1 MPSELEQLLAG
12 TSRTFAAAIPLLE
25 APLRD
30 EVTVA
35 YLLLRIADTFE
46 DAEAWTP
53 EARTQALL
61 SFEESVV
68 SGSSMPLVAPPGFDA
83 AHQTLLAEAP
93 ALFRHLASFP
103 GAARTAIVHHVT
115 RTIAGMRAFLGAT
128 KPGRG
133 LALATTEDLYKYCY
147 IVAGIVGELL
157 TDLFV
162 EATPSLR
169 RVAAPLQQDAAAF
182 GEALQLVNILKDRE
196 GDAAEGRSFLPQTAD
211 LREVFA
217 RARASCVRAEAY
229 TALLAAGGA
238 SGGVLA
244 FTRFP
249 LRVAIETLRALEER
263 GAGAKIGRARVL
275 AILAEEV
282 GS

>member
-1 MPSELEQLLAG
+1 MIPVFYLSDGYIANGSEPWK
-12 TSRTFAAAIPLLE
+12 F
-25 APLRD
+25 
-30 EVTVA
+30 
-35 YLLLRIADTFE
+35 
-46 DAEAWTP
+46 
-53 EARTQALL
+53 
-61 SFEESVV
+61 
-68 SGSSMPLVAPPGFDA
+68 
-83 AHQTLLAEAP
+83 
-93 ALFRHLASFP
+93 
-103 GAARTAIVHHVT
+103 
-115 RTIAGMRAFLGAT
+115 
-128 KPGRG
+128 
-133 LALATTEDLYKYCY
+133 
-147 IVAGIVGELL
+147 
-157 TDLFV
+157 
-162 EATPSLR
+162 
-169 RVAAPLQQDAAAF
+169 
-182 GEALQLVNILKDRE
+182 
-196 GDAAEGRSFLPQTAD
+196 PQTAD